1 MCVRLLD
8 LSGAV
13 KYEGVDMDSCLL
25 EERPKRLLLPDDGD
39 VEPEPTPG
47 PDQGPLSPPPSELG
61 AATPGATTV
70 SVQKHKQK

>member
-25 EERPKRLLLPDDGD
+25 EERPKRLLLPDEGD
-39 VEPEPTPG
+39 VEPEPTVG
-47 PDQGPLSPPPSELG
+47 PDQAPLSPPSELS
-61 AATPGATTV
+61 AVTPGATTV
-70 SVQKHKQK
+70 SVH